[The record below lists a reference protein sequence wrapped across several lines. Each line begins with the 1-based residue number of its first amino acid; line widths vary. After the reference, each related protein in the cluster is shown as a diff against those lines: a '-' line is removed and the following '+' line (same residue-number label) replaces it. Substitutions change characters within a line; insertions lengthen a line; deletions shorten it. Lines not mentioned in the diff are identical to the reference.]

1 MYVPRGRRS
10 QTTPPIAATPNSES
24 VTKVEVLNKENA
36 IVIASPNSTVSPDNQ
51 CSETAEVSL
60 KELVIDKKVANN
72 HNKPT
77 TEQHSHSQTVQA
89 DHEEKPPPQSI
100 SFSIAAMTDTNT
112 KNECSKIESSL
123 NSSDK
128 DYNEEKELQRASKVR
143 DFILDFIQRRNSQFN
158 LKKITFDFF

>member
-10 QTTPPIAATPNSES
+10 QTTPPIAATLNSET
-24 VTKVEVLNKENA
+24 VTKVQVLDKENA
-36 IVIASPNSTVSPDNQ
+36 IVIASPNSTASPNNQ
-51 CSETAEVSL
+51 CSETAEVRL
-60 KELVIDKKVANN
+60 KEPVIDKKVANN

-77 TEQHSHSQTVQA
+77 TEQHFHSPTAQA
-89 DHEEKPPPQSI
+89 DHAEKPPPQSI
-100 SFSIAAMTDTNT
+100 SFPIAAMTDTNA

-143 DFILDFIQRRNSQFN
+143 DSIQQRKLLYANFN
-158 LKKITFDFF
+158 